1 MYDLIGWNRC
11 VQRWESTLVRLLVHA
26 ILILLMLIKFIP
38 IISLLRLFEEK
49 LWSTLNMCLPQK
61 PINNQ
66 TSNKM
71 YHFSLKLLKV
81 SIKSKSKTALVG

>member
-1 MYDLIGWNRC
+1 MRAEVGVNISSIAGPCNSYPAHLS
-11 VQRWESTLVRLLVHA
+11 E
-26 ILILLMLIKFIP
+26 LIKFIP
-38 IISLLRLFEEK
+38 MISLLRLFEEK

-61 PINNQ
+61 PMNDQ